1 LVDNEQQ
8 KLTSLDNSDDRSHVI
23 RVAGPAALLVA
34 KVIKVEER
42 HGQPQRLQPKDG
54 LDVLRLLQACETS
67 PLGDQLA
74 TLAGDPLAGDVTR
87 MAMSSLMGHGRDR
100 EGPLATLAARAVAG
114 LAMLKPSSSRWS
126 RSSMT
131 FWSPTS
137 KSADSHDLVLLASHL
152 RW

>member
-8 KLTSLDNSDDRSHVI
+8 KLTSLDNGDDRSHLI

-42 HGQPQRLQPKDG
+42 RGQPQRLQPKDG

-67 PLGDQLA
+67 PLSDRLA

-87 MAMSSLMGHGRDR
+87 MAMSSLMEHGRDR

-114 LAMLKPSSSRWS
+114 LANPETIAESLVSLV
-126 RSSMT
+126 
-131 FWSPTS
+131 
-137 KSADSHDLVLLASHL
+137 DDLLVSYQQV
-152 RW
+152 RR